1 MDSCEGNAAQPIG
14 FTRLTT
20 MAGESFNTRPAV
32 VESAW
37 LSSKAVPIMATK
49 AAIARKRRMLS
60 EGYRERS
67 LTDQANSGK
76 NERTFSI
83 L

>member
-20 MAGESFNTRPAV
+20 MAGESFNIKPAV

-37 LSSKAVPIMATK
+37 LSSKAVPRMATK
-49 AAIARKRRMLS
+49 AAIARKRRVLS

-67 LTDQANSGK
+67 LTDQANKGK
-76 NERTFSI
+76 EKRKLSS